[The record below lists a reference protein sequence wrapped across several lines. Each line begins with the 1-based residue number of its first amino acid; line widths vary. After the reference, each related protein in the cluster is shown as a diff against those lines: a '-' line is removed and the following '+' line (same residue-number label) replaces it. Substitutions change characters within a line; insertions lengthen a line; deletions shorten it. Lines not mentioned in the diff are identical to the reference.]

1 MRWPLLHCDRLFCFR
16 PLQSPPRL
24 LNETDKEEMAPIDK
38 TTIDNLNALADR
50 LRINSVLATNASK
63 SGSVNS

>member
-1 MRWPLLHCDRLFCFR
+1 
-16 PLQSPPRL
+16 
-24 LNETDKEEMAPIDK
+24 MAPIDK